1 LRRQSLL
8 GAAHFESPAPDVCN
22 IMSKYRPIRRR
33 SSRYEINAME
43 LHGSFGLNDL
53 MKPKAAG
60 EVVDPPYMAK
70 PESCASIL
78 LVDDDPG
85 AIQLMGAIL
94 AGVGKLRFAANGLD
108 ALRLARDSAPDLILL
123 DAEMPGMSGFEL
135 LKALKAESALA
146 DVPVIFI
153 TSHSEAGFEV
163 SALDMG
169 AADFIAKPLR
179 SSRVLAR
186 VRTQLRL
193 KQVSDELRRTATTD
207 ALTGVAN
214 RRYFDESIERE
225 WLRTLQGGDC
235 MSLLM
240 IDVDHFKLYNDLYG
254 HPKGDICLRSVADA
268 LLSAC
273 TRPADLVARYGGEEF
288 AVLLPQMS
296 RDGAGEVAKKS
307 IEAVAARGIF
317 HLQTGTTHVTVS
329 VGIACYDDLS
339 PCWTTA
345 IQDNGANSLCGVN
358 DLILAADNALY
369 SAKHSGRAQA
379 KMREISPDA
388 NSDLLAAVTKAEFP
402 ASVL

>member
-1 LRRQSLL
+1 
-8 GAAHFESPAPDVCN
+8 
-22 IMSKYRPIRRR
+22 
-33 SSRYEINAME
+33 ME
-43 LHGSFGLNDL
+43 VHGVFGLNHS
-53 MKPKAAG
+53 MKPKVSA
-60 EVVDPPYMAK
+60 EIIDPLNLAK
-70 PESCASIL
+70 PEACSSIL

-94 AGVGKLRFAANGLD
+94 ADVGKLRFAANGLD
-108 ALRLARDSAPDLILL
+108 ALRLARESAPDLILL

-135 LKALKAESALA
+135 LRALKAESVLA

-186 VRTQLRL
+186 VRTQLRVKL
-193 KQVSDELRRTATTD
+193 AADELRRTATTD

-214 RRYFDESIERE
+214 RRYFDDSIERE
-225 WLRTLQGGDC
+225 WLRAVQGGDPV
-235 MSLLM
+235 SLLM

-254 HPKGDICLRSVADA
+254 HPKGDLCLQCVAGA

-288 AVLLPQMS
+288 AVLLPQMA
-296 RDGAGEVAKKS
+296 RDGAQEVARKA
-307 IEAVAARGIF
+307 IDAVAARGIL
-317 HLQTGTTHVTVS
+317 HPQTGTTHHVTVS

-339 PCWTTA
+339 PCWTTS
-345 IQDNGANSLCGVN
+345 IESNGANSICGVS
-358 DLILAADNALY
+358 DLVLAADNALY

-379 KMREISPDA
+379 KLREISPHSATVSDQSTPNNSA
-388 NSDLLAAVTKAEFP
+388 NSLVVAE
-402 ASVL
+402 L